1 MTLKVIKVDIAASK
15 LSDLIL
21 EVAAGSPVAIV
32 AEDGIEAVM
41 VSKTY
46 FEKAEHL
53 LKSPLLSSGFAAPG
67 ESDLDR
73 ALKDVRHTPKSPG
86 TRGSDA
92 GD

>member
-1 MTLKVIKVDIAASK
+1 MTLKVIKVDIAAK
-15 LSDLIL
+15 QLSDLI
-21 EVAAGSPVAIV
+21 EEAAAGNPVSIATGNGTEI
-32 AEDGIEAVM
+32 VM
-41 VSKTY
+41 VSKSY

-53 LKSPLLSSGFAAPG
+53 IKSPLLSSGFAAPG

-73 ALKDVRHTPKSPG
+73 ALKDVRDTPMPPG